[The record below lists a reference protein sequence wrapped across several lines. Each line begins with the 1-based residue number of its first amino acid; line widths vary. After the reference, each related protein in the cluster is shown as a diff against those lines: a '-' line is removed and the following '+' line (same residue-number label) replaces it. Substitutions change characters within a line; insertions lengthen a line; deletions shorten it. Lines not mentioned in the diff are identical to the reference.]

1 MNRLA
6 LEQAQQLHADG
17 KLGEAEAGYRQIL
30 DSAPDDPVVLHHLAT
45 VLLQRDRKREAMRIL
60 TGLMAM
66 PRTHPDT
73 PALFALAC
81 RDMGRYEE
89 GIAACE
95 KALRTNPG
103 DALTALLIG
112 NLYVLNGNYS
122 SAEQFLRRATSRT
135 PRSAEAWA
143 YLGMALH
150 RQGRWQE
157 AIDAYRRSC
166 SLKPDD
172 HKMHFNIALCADSA
186 GDLDAACAALNHARR
201 LAPHR
206 ADIVS
211 RLANIHAVMCDF
223 ENEQRCVSMLEDM
236 LASPERL
243 EPDDQIEPFL
253 LTFLPL
259 SRHAADTV
267 LHRKAQSTEDEV
279 APLAKPEVIVTGGRD
294 RPLRVGYIS
303 ADFGDHAV
311 GSLIGRLFRAH
322 DRAAIS
328 VHAYSLKR
336 HAGEI
341 AAGLRR
347 DADAFVDCDAMST
360 TAVAAAIAG
369 DRIDVLVDLAG
380 YTLGARPAILAL
392 RPAPVQI
399 GYLGYLHGYAAGWID
414 ALIVDEYVCP
424 PGSESGYPEPLIRLP
439 GTLFP
444 ANPDLYSGTA
454 DRARFGL
461 PENVPVFAS
470 FNNSYKLDPELL
482 LAWIEIHRRVPDAHF
497 LVYLPDAAK
506 SNFVEFWTGH
516 GGREDRLILASK
528 LSSPEHADRAASC
541 DLFLDAFRY
550 QAGATGVAAVAA
562 GLPLLTREGSTLVSR
577 LGVSI
582 NRFLGQ
588 DDLVCTD
595 TGAYVERAVE
605 IGHDSGIRQSLKSG
619 LLQAVAASGLL
630 DPRRTAESI
639 EVAIRHAWNEKLP
652 LPES

>member
-1 MNRLA
+1 MSRSTLM
-6 LEQAQQLHADG
+6 QAQQLHADG
-17 KLGEAEAGYRQIL
+17 KLEEAEACYRQIL
-30 DSAPDDPVVLHHLAT
+30 ESAPDDPIALHYLAV
-45 VLLQRDRKREAMRIL
+45 VLLQRDQKQEAMHIL
-60 TGLMAM
+60 TGLVAM
-66 PRTHPDT
+66 PHPHPDT

-81 RDMGRYEE
+81 RDMGMYEE

-95 KALRTNPG
+95 KALSANPG

-112 NLYVLNGNYS
+112 NLYVLNENYRM
-122 SAEQFLRRATSRT
+122 AEQFLRRATSRT

-157 AIDAYRRSC
+157 AIDAYQRSC
-166 SLKPDD
+166 DLKPDD
-172 HKMHFNIALCADSA
+172 HKMYFNIALCAESA
-186 GDLDAACAALNHARR
+186 GDPDSACAALNHAQR

-206 ADIVS
+206 VDVVS
-211 RLANIHAVMCDF
+211 RLAHIHAAMCDF
-223 ENEQRCVSMLEDM
+223 ENERRCVSMIEDM
-236 LASPERL
+236 LATPERL

-259 SRHAADTV
+259 SRLAANTV
-267 LHRKAQSTEDEV
+267 LHRKAQSIEEE
-279 APLAKPEVIVTGGRD
+279 AGLLAKPEVIVTASRD
-294 RPLRVGYIS
+294 RPLRVGYVS

-311 GSLIGRLFRAH
+311 GSLIGQLFRAH

-336 HAGEI
+336 HTGKI
-341 AAGLRR
+341 AADLRR
-347 DADAFVDCDAMST
+347 DADTFVDCDAMST
-360 TAVAAAIAG
+360 TNAAAAIAG

-380 YTLGARPAILAL
+380 YTLGARPSILAL
-392 RPAPVQI
+392 RPAPVQV
-399 GYLGYLHGYAAGWID
+399 GYLGYFHGYAAGWID

-424 PGSESGYPEPLIRLP
+424 PGSESGYQEPLIRLP

-497 LVYLPDAAK
+497 LVFLPDDARR
-506 SNFVEFWTGH
+506 NFVEFWTGH
-516 GGREDRLILASK
+516 GGRDDRLILARK

-541 DLFLDAFRY
+541 DLFLDGFRY

-562 GLPLLTREGSTLVSR
+562 GLPLLTREGGTLVSR

-582 NRFLGQ
+582 NRFLGLHS
-588 DDLVCTD
+588 LVCVD
-595 TGAYVERAVE
+595 TNAYVERAVE
-605 IGHDSGIRQSLKSG
+605 IGHDAGIRQHLKST
-619 LLQAVAASGLL
+619 LLQAVIASDLL
-630 DPRRTAESI
+630 DPRRTAESL
-639 EVAIRHAWNEKLP
+639 EVAIRHAWNEKLQK
-652 LPES
+652 LDN